1 MRTRQASIFWSLV
14 LISIGFLFLLRNLNF
29 AIHPWLII
37 GRYWPVLI
45 VLWGL
50 SRLISYFSSDQ
61 NSTTTR
67 RSVLTA
73 GDIVLLLFLLVLGT
87 AITKAVSINFGD
99 LPQEILD
106 LKTDEPFD
114 IFGEPSKGFS
124 YIEERTQP
132 LTNQDTTLD
141 IQNLYGNVDID
152 VHDLA
157 EVKIRLEKKI
167 KSQDESKAK
176 ALANLLTIVVQPKS
190 SGYSVS
196 TNRNQR
202 SKEDGNEIKTNLTIW
217 VPRATRLVVSNKYG
231 SITLKGVAGLHSL
244 INGYGAVK
252 VNDIEG
258 SLHIE
263 NQNGPVRASEV
274 SGNCD
279 VNNKYGPVELDT
291 IGGTVKIDGSYGPL
305 TLRNIKGAVQ
315 LAQKYGSVDCSDL
328 ESTLSID
335 GRYAEIKGASIEG
348 DVQIITSYK
357 DVDLEDARGA
367 VTIQGKH
374 GDINIKGEHTLTKPI
389 KVDSE
394 YSAVTITLPEE
405 SHFRIEAYSKFGKF
419 VSDFKSIG
427 GAEFSSESGKDTKIK
442 ASHGEGGPLIT
453 INTSYRDIS
462 LNAS

>member
-1 MRTRQASIFWSLV
+1 LK
-14 LISIGFLFLLRNLNF
+14 NLNS

-45 VLWGL
+45 IFWGL
-50 SRLISYFSSDQ
+50 SRLISHFRLDQ
-61 NSTTTR
+61 DSATRR

-114 IFGEPSKGFS
+114 IFGVPSKSFS
-124 YIEERTQP
+124 YVEERTQP

-152 VHDLA
+152 VHDHA
-157 EVKIRLEKKI
+157 ELRIRLERKI

-176 ALANLLTIVVQPKS
+176 ALASGLTIVVQHKS
-190 SGYSVS
+190 SGYSVT
-196 TNRNQR
+196 TNRNQQN
-202 SKEDGNEIKTNLTIW
+202 KENGNEIKTNFSIW

-231 SITLKGVAGLHSL
+231 SITLKGVAGPHSL
-244 INGYGAVK
+244 INGYGAIK
-252 VNDIEG
+252 VSDIEG
-258 SLHIE
+258 NLHIE
-263 NQNGPVRASEV
+263 NQNGPVKANEV

-291 IGGTVKIDGSYGPL
+291 IGGTVKIDESYGSL
-305 TLRNIKGAVQ
+305 TLRNIKGPVQ
-315 LAQKYGSVDCSDL
+315 LAQKYGSVNCSDL

-348 DVQIITSYK
+348 DVQIVTSYK
-357 DVDLEDARGA
+357 DVDLEDVRGA
-367 VTIQGKH
+367 VTVQGKH
-374 GDINIKGEHTLTKPI
+374 GDISIKGEHTLTKPI

-394 YSAVTITLPEE
+394 YSAVSITLPEE
-405 SHFRIEAYSKFGKF
+405 SRFRIEAYSKFGKF
-419 VSDFKSIG
+419 VSDFESIS
-427 GAEFSSESGKDTKIK
+427 GAEFSSESGKDAKIK
-442 ASHGEGGPLIT
+442 GSHGEGGPLIT